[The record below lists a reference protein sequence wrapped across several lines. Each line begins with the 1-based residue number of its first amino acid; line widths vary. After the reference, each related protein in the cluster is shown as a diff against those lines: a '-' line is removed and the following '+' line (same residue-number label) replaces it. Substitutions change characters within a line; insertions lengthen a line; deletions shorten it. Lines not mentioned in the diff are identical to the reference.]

1 MKAARM
7 LRSCLRPFTCISR
20 LPSLSR
26 VAPASF
32 AGLGLRSTGRHSSSR
47 YTHPFACGSARYA
60 VYVNGEGRECD
71 RIPRVLTSFHHSY
84 PLHILFHRSYF
95 ILHSHIISLY
105 HWHFFYLN
113 NMKNE
118 MRWK

>member
-60 VYVNGEGRECD
+60 VYVERVK
-71 RIPRVLTSFHHSY
+71 RIR
-84 PLHILFHRSYF
+84 
-95 ILHSHIISLY
+95 
-105 HWHFFYLN
+105 
-113 NMKNE
+113 MKNPVGE
-118 MRWK
+118 RVRSGYDRWLSLGLFL